1 MVTAKKRTMAVGVD
15 VKELSRELGTP
26 VKEGVVSAVRGKYFV
41 KVGATRKEI
50 VVGDTTPESEVKAL
64 LGPVAV
70 LVKGRVIV
78 AIGRPPKKPWIV
90 CYIPAPD
97 LIKRIRPDIRAAV
110 LQQFVKEGI
119 IPELAAGKLQ
129 LGMG

>member
-1 MVTAKKRTMAVGVD
+1 MVTAKKRPLKIAID
-15 VKELSRELGTP
+15 VKALSRELGAT

-41 KVGATRKEI
+41 KVGATKKEV
-50 VVGDTTPESEVKAL
+50 VVGDTTPASEVKAL

-70 LVKGRVIV
+70 VVKGRIIV

-97 LIKRIRPDIRAAV
+97 LIRRIRPEVRAAV
-110 LQQFVKEGI
+110 LKQFVKEGV
-119 IPELAAGKLQ
+119 IPDVAAGKLQ